1 MGVVTQ
7 LAIENIVPPFVEIR
21 GKFDIEVWGPEGVNA
36 IKGALM
42 SAEACAEGL
51 EEVVLTCHYDGAP
64 HYRVDIRAP
73 DYPSAESVWEAAQK
87 AATESIGFVEGSIAI
102 ERL

>member
-1 MGVVTQ
+1 
-7 LAIENIVPPFVEIR
+7 
-21 GKFDIEVWGPEGVNA
+21 
-36 IKGALM
+36 M
-42 SAEACAEGL
+42 SAEACADGL

-87 AATESIGFVEGSIAI
+87 AVTGSIGSVGGSIAI

>member
-1 MGVVTQ
+1 
-7 LAIENIVPPFVEIR
+7 
-21 GKFDIEVWGPEGVNA
+21 
-36 IKGALM
+36 M
-42 SAEACAEGL
+42 SAEACADGL

-87 AATESIGFVEGSIAI
+87 AVTGSIGSVEGSIAI